1 MTLLAITPDVYQ
13 NIADW
18 AVLIT
23 VALIGLIGV
32 LLGLI
37 LRGQHRNAQTGRQ
50 TLHQVKTFSA
60 TGQQTLNQVQNSHET
75 NLRDDLDEKFAGLA
89 GLVKGAVDDIGEI
102 RTEVGTLRQDVGGI
116 KADIRQIHTDQ
127 TADRSIAGAAARAA
141 ALAADTAQRAL
152 ERTRPGVLKPN
163 PRKRPTKGTP

>member
-1 MTLLAITPDVYQ
+1 MPATIPPDVYQ
-13 NIADW
+13 TIAGW

-37 LRGQHRNAQTGRQ
+37 LRNQHTNAQTGRA
-50 TLHQVKTFSA
+50 TLHQVK
-60 TGQQTLNQVQNSHET
+60 NSHDT
-75 NLRDDLDEKFAGLA
+75 NLRDDLDDKFDGLA
-89 GLVKGAVDDIGEI
+89 GLVKGAVGDIADVKLNVNILSG
-102 RTEVGTLRQDVGGI
+102 DVGGI

-127 TADRSIAGAAARAA
+127 TADRSIASAAVKAA

-152 ERTRPGVLKPN
+152 ERTRPGPPKPL
-163 PRKRPTKGTP
+163 RRPTKGAS